1 MATELQGNGRLFSKI
16 LGNNDDVDI
25 NSRSAIF
32 SIFLVGVIAPEVFI
46 VQPGFVQGLVVYL
59 GFDDQGAGYTASAEM
74 FGLAAT
80 TILMTFVAHRVNW
93 RKVVFWSLLIM
104 FVANVLCTMTAD
116 LNSFVALRFVA
127 GLGAGS
133 LVSLSFAAVGL
144 TSNPDRNFGFL
155 IMWVLTYGAIV
166 LWAMPTAYEFAGIN
180 GAIWFFALFPLTA
193 IPFIR
198 HMPATGENVVQV
210 EEDAVNLTGTMKTL
224 ALFAMLAYFMAQ
236 GVVWAYLFL
245 IGVSGGLSEQ
255 AVANGLMLSQFAGIA
270 GALLAAVIAHK
281 VGRSLPLTIGIVG
294 GALCLYFLVG
304 TFEFLV
310 FALAVG
316 VYNFFWNM
324 THPFLLG
331 AMASFDRRGRVVVYA
346 VAMQMVGLA
355 IGPALAASVITEGEF
370 LNVNWLGA
378 ALFLLSILLIL
389 PPVLMQAKT
398 FGAAQEVTVE

>member
-1 MATELQGNGRLFSKI
+1 M
-16 LGNNDDVDI
+16 
-25 NSRSAIF
+25 NSRRSLF

-93 RKVVFWSLLIM
+93 RKVVFWSLIVM
-104 FVANVLCTMTAD
+104 FLANALCAMTTD
-116 LNSFVALRFVA
+116 LNSFVALRFIA

-166 LWAMPTAYEFAGIN
+166 LWAMPTAYELAGMN
-180 GAIWFFALFPLTA
+180 GAIWFFAIFPLTA

-198 HMPATGENVVQV
+198 HMPVSGETVVQV
-210 EEDAVNLTGTMKTL
+210 EEDAVNLGRTMNAL
-224 ALFAMLAYFMAQ
+224 ALFAMLAYFTAQ

-255 AVANGLMLSQFAGIA
+255 AVANGLMLSQFAGIG
-270 GALLAAVIAHK
+270 GALLAALIAHK

-331 AMASFDRRGRVVVYA
+331 AMASFDRRGRIVVYA
-346 VAMQMVGLA
+346 VAMQMFGLA
-355 IGPALAASVITEGEF
+355 VGPFLAASVISEGEF
-370 LNVNWLGA
+370 INVNRLGA
-378 ALFLLSILLIL
+378 VLFFLSFVLIL
-389 PPVLMQAKT
+389 PPVLAQANLHNK
-398 FGAAQEVTVE
+398 AIARAEA

>member
-1 MATELQGNGRLFSKI
+1 MAILNRVFANDHPVDLNSRGALFSM
-16 LGNNDDVDI
+16 
-25 NSRSAIF
+25 
-32 SIFLVGVIAPEVFI
+32 FLVGVIAPEVFI

-59 GFDDQGAGYTASAEM
+59 GFDDQGAGYVASAEM

-93 RKVVFWSLLIM
+93 RKVVFWSLLVM
-104 FVANVLCTMTAD
+104 FLANLLCTVSTD
-116 LNSFVALRFVA
+116 LNAFVALRFIA

-144 TSNPDRNFGFL
+144 TKNPDRNFGFL

-166 LWAMPTAYEFAGIN
+166 LWAMPTAYELFGFN
-180 GAIWFFALFPLTA
+180 GVIWFFALFPLA
-193 IPFIR
+193 AVPFIR
-198 HMPATGENVVQV
+198 NFPVSGEVDAHV
-210 EEDAVNLTGTMKTL
+210 EADAVNLSPQMKGL

-255 AVANGLMLSQFAGIA
+255 AVANGLMISQFAGIG
-270 GALLAAVIAHK
+270 GALLAAVIAHQ
-281 VGRSLPLTIGIVG
+281 VGRSIPLTVGILG
-294 GALCLYFLVG
+294 GALCLYFLFG
-304 TFEFLV
+304 TFEFIV

-316 VYNFFWNM
+316 VYNFLWNM

-355 IGPALAASVITEGEF
+355 IGPALAASVISEGEYI
-370 LNVNWLGA
+370 NVNWFGA
-378 ALFLLSILLIL
+378 GLFVLSLLLIL
-389 PPVLMQAKT
+389 PPVLMQSKT
-398 FGAAQEVTVE
+398 FGAAAAVTD